1 MNSIQT
7 VTINQS
13 DISVKEY
20 NRQRVVTFKDID
32 ACHNRAEGTAGRN
45 FRNNKQHFI
54 EGEDFFVIELTN
66 DEIRRQFGAGK
77 NAGKTMNVLTESGY
91 LMLVKSFTDDL
102 AWDVQRQLVNSYF
115 RVEKQEA
122 DNTLKIQIQQERSK
136 AMMLNAKSRIAN
148 QMMKIWSAAG
158 VEPQYQALAM
168 NNYYDGL
175 SVPRIALKC
184 ECTAMYDL
192 TTIAK
197 HLGVMSKNGK
207 PHAQA
212 VGAIVE
218 KLKPLDEGECQLTP
232 YSRNGHD
239 DVSMQYTL
247 SVEHKI
253 KTWLE
258 DNLYPNPIAGNGKNY
273 MVTYKN

>member
-1 MNSIQT
+1 MNNIQT

-20 NRQRVVTFKDID
+20 HGKRVVTFKDID
-32 ACHNRAEGTAGRN
+32 TCHSRPEGTAGRT

-54 EGEDFFVIELTN
+54 EGEDYFSVELTT

-77 NAGKTMNVLTESGY
+77 NAGKTMYVVTESGY

-102 AWDVQRQLVNSYF
+102 AWDVQRQLVNTYF
-115 RVEKQEA
+115 RVTKPQANPELA
-122 DNTLKIQIQQERSK
+122 RTRAN

-148 QMMKIWSAAG
+148 QMMKLWTAAG
-158 VEPQYQALAM
+158 VEPQYQALAL
-168 NNYYDGL
+168 NDYYDGI
-175 SVPRIALKC
+175 SVPRIAFQK
-184 ECTAMYDL
+184 EAVAMFDL
-192 TTIAK
+192 TTIAS
-197 HLGVMSKNGK
+197 HLGVMSKSGK

-212 VGAIVE
+212 IGAIIE
-218 KLKPLDEGECQLTP
+218 KLKPLDEGECELTP

-247 SVEHKI
+247 SVEHKVNA
-253 KTWLE
+253 WLE
-258 DNLYPNPIAGNGKNY
+258 ENNYPNPIPGNGKNY
-273 MVTYKN
+273 TVKYTKTA